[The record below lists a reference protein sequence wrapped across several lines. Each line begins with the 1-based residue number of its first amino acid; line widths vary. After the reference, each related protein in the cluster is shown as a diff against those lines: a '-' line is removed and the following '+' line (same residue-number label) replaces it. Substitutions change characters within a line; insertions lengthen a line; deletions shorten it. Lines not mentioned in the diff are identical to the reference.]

1 MNFSELFNYNKNDE
15 SRIKSVMCLL
25 NCSESEA
32 VIYLKKGDY
41 KNDCKGAETP
51 YRCVNKNTFRD

>member
-32 VIYLKKGDY
+32 VMYLKKGD
-41 KNDCKGAETP
+41 
-51 YRCVNKNTFRD
+51 NKNEGYGNEDDKI

>member
-15 SRIKSVMCLL
+15 SRIKAAMCLL

-32 VIYLKKGDY
+32 VMYLKKGESN
-41 KNDCKGAETP
+41 NDCKRAETQS
-51 YRCVNKNTFRD
+51 RSFNKNTFRA

>member
-15 SRIKSVMCLL
+15 SKIKSAMYLL

-32 VIYLKKGDY
+32 VIYLKKEGVSNEGDRIEAD
-41 KNDCKGAETP
+41 KL
-51 YRCVNKNTFRD
+51 

>member
-32 VIYLKKGDY
+32 VMYLKKGDNN
-41 KNDCKGAETP
+41 NDCKRAEAS
-51 YRCVNKNTFRD
+51 YRGVNKNTFRN